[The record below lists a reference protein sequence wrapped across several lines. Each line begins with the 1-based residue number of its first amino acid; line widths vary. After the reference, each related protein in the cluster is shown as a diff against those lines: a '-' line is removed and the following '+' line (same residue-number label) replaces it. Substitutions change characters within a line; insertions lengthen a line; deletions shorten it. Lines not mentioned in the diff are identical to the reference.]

1 MSESLIGLNICGE
14 SIDFCDNYI
23 LTGSWDSYDQL
34 KLWDIRTYKF
44 ICVIDNNKGSY
55 VYSCKFNK
63 NNRKGNF
70 IVTSGSNSNITTL
83 YNKYDIID
91 EVSLD
96 LSKEE
101 ISNNNF
107 DSPDKSST
115 QMNVNL
121 FKPYASS
128 SYINS
133 PCYKSD
139 FITKYNLIVSAWGDG
154 CIRVYN
160 YKELINE

>member
-1 MSESLIGLNICGE
+1 
-14 SIDFCDNYI
+14 
-23 LTGSWDSYDQL
+23 
-34 KLWDIRTYKF
+34 
-44 ICVIDNNKGSY
+44 
-55 VYSCKFNK
+55 
-63 NNRKGNF
+63 
-70 IVTSGSNSNITTL
+70 
-83 YNKYDIID
+83 
-91 EVSLD
+91 
-96 LSKEE
+96 
-101 ISNNNF
+101 
-107 DSPDKSST
+107 
-115 QMNVNL
+115 MNVNL